1 MNTAARIADR
11 NLKSVCALTNPM
23 SCQTALIA
31 RAVIRRKNCPYLR
44 PGIAAEIHPSAAA
57 ALAAGLPEQ
66 ANSSCVTGDQMKFT
80 DASGKTALQRRLRR
94 IEGQVRGI
102 AGMIEEERD
111 CREIFQQLS
120 AARSA
125 LQGVTLQL
133 AEQAINDCLVNTGE
147 DMEVNK
153 VTAHDLMEILSK
165 V

>member
-1 MNTAARIADR
+1 
-11 NLKSVCALTNPM
+11 
-23 SCQTALIA
+23 
-31 RAVIRRKNCPYLR
+31 
-44 PGIAAEIHPSAAA
+44 
-57 ALAAGLPEQ
+57 
-66 ANSSCVTGDQMKFT
+66 MKFT
-80 DASGKTALQRRLRR
+80 DASGKSALQRRLKR

-133 AEQAINDCLVNTGE
+133 AEQAINDCLVNNDEG
-147 DMEVNK
+147 MGVNK
-153 VTAHDLMEILSK
+153 VTVHDLMEILLK